1 MPTQEQ
7 PVTFTLHPQLDADT
21 WQVKSLELCDLLLMN
36 DSRFLWCILVP
47 RREGLRDLHQ
57 VAAAD
62 KPQLLAEI
70 DQLSGV
76 LESLGNAYK
85 MNVAALGNMVE
96 QLHVHVIARTREDA
110 AWPGPV
116 WGVGKAQPYQEP
128 QARKL
133 ITQLRDELA

>member
-1 MPTQEQ
+1 MS
-7 PVTFTLHPQLDADT
+7 FTLHPQLEADT

-36 DSRFLWCILVP
+36 DRRFLWCILVP
-47 RREGLRDLHQ
+47 RRDNLRDLHQ

-70 DQLSGV
+70 DQLSSV
-76 LESLGNAYK
+76 LETLGNAYK

-96 QLHVHVIARTREDA
+96 QLHIHVIARLRDDA

-116 WGVGKAQPYQEP
+116 WGVGKAEAYPEAEAQ
-128 QARKL
+128 KL
-133 ITQLRDELA
+133 ITRLRDELR